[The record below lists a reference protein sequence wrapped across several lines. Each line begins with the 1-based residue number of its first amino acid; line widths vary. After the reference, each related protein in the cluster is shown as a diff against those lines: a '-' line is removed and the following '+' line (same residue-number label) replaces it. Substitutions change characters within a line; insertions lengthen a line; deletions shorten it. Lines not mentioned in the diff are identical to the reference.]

1 MSSLNKQIKEIK
13 KSLTMSGEEKA
24 EQIKELQKQKTDV
37 ARKALGKDL
46 LYSEN
51 AEAVENVKF
60 YPSRDTLTK
69 SKRTLTLTPEMKKEY
84 EQVAAEYYQKY
95 EKQGIYSKE
104 KLEDIESKAKD
115 YAKNYMMKK
124 YKSELVKNDDE

>member
-1 MSSLNKQIKEIK
+1 MASLNKQIKEIK
-13 KSLTMSGEEKA
+13 KSLSMSGDEKA
-24 EQIKELQKQKTDV
+24 EQIKELQRQKTDV

-51 AEAVENVKF
+51 EQAIENVKF

-69 SKRTLTLTPEMKKEY
+69 NKRTLTLTAEMKKEY
-84 EQVAAEYYQKY
+84 EQIASEYYQKY
-95 EKQGIYSKE
+95 EKQGLYSKE
-104 KLEDIESKAKD
+104 KLEDLESKARD

-124 YKSELVKNDDE
+124 YKNQLTK